1 MKSKLTISGVILSIL
16 LMVFGG
22 CLYQPGLCSPV
33 QAVVIVWIIRHTR
46 YKMISSAEAYM
57 TNCGKNI
64 FVAGAII
71 LFITVIII
79 ICNFIKK
86 SKKT

>member
-1 MKSKLTISGVILSIL
+1 MKSKLIISGVILSVL

-46 YKMISSAEAYM
+46 YKMISSAEAFM
-57 TNCGKNI
+57 SNCGKNI
-64 FVAGAII
+64 FIAGAII
-71 LFITVIII
+71 LFVTIIY
-79 ICNFIKK
+79 NLIKK